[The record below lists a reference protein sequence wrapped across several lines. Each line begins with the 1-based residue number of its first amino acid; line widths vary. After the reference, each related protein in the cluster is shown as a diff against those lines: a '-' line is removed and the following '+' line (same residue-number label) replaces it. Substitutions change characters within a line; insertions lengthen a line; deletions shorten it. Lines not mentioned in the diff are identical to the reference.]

1 MTMNQVV
8 RLGDRVVRQGVLA
21 IVLSVVCVPPCAV
34 MGQQQVP
41 DAPTPQ
47 QADSLGK
54 LTSGMT
60 PGKGTQEAPADQGPN
75 PTPASPGA
83 ANQPADQQKPDVPA
97 PGELQKDL
105 ATFRTTV
112 NYVIVPVT
120 VLDKRHQQVA
130 GLTYRDFKVYENN
143 VPQNIRLFSADAVPL
158 SVALVIDQSLPR
170 DTMKKVNDSLA
181 AIQGAFTPSDEIAI
195 FTYADGVNNP

>member
-1 MTMNQVV
+1 
-8 RLGDRVVRQGVLA
+8 
-21 IVLSVVCVPPCAV
+21 
-34 MGQQQVP
+34 
-41 DAPTPQ
+41 
-47 QADSLGK
+47 
-54 LTSGMT
+54 MT

-75 PTPASPGA
+75 PPAPATSGQSA
-83 ANQPADQQKPDVPA
+83 APDQQKPEVPA

-120 VLDKRHQQVA
+120 VLDKKHQQVA

-158 SVALVIDQSLPR
+158 SV
-170 DTMKKVNDSLA
+170 
-181 AIQGAFTPSDEIAI
+181 
-195 FTYADGVNNP
+195 